1 MRCESTAEQPV
12 TLTEHSPMSDT
23 SLWSEPPPL
32 QRRGGLPYV
41 RTLRPRATAARQAA
55 HVHGAL
61 RHSLIALM
69 GTGVSFTT

>member
-1 MRCESTAEQPV
+1 VRCESTAEQPV

-32 QRRGGLPYV
+32 QRRWGLPYV
-41 RTLRPRATAARQAA
+41 RTLRPRAAAA

-61 RHSLIALM
+61 RHSLIALV